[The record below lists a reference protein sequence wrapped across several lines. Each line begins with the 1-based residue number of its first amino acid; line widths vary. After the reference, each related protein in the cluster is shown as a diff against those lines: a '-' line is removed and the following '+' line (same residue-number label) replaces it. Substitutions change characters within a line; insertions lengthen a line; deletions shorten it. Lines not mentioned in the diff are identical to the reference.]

1 MNDRD
6 AHKLN
11 SGNPVPEGPVYQ
23 PPARRRVNSQ
33 EPQSKIGRVIW
44 MTVVVTATLPAL
56 LAASYVLV
64 FVLLSVLSKIFAF

>member
-1 MNDRD
+1 
-6 AHKLN
+6 
-11 SGNPVPEGPVYQ
+11 
-23 PPARRRVNSQ
+23 
-33 EPQSKIGRVIW
+33 